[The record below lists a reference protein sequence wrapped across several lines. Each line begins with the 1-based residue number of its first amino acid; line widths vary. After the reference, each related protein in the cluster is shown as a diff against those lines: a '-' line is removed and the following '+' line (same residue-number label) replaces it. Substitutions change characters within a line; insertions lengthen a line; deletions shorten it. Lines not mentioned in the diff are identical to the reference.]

1 MKTLAEQIREV
12 IDTLDEYNVVPH
24 YQGFSDNADDA
35 DDSGEH
41 IPDKRGKSHVV
52 PGTPEG
58 LLAQYLNNEIV
69 GILKAVEKSKIGD
82 DIKQEIIAKIAEL
95 GALVQKKLQ

>member
-12 IDTLDEYNVVPH
+12 IDTLDEYNVVSH
-24 YQGFSDNADDA
+24 YQGFSDN

-41 IPDKRGKSHVV
+41 IPDKKGRSHVV

-58 LLAQYLNNEIV
+58 LLVQYLNNEIV
-69 GILKAVEKSKIGD
+69 GILKAVENSKIGD
-82 DIKQEIIAKIAEL
+82 DIKQEIIAKIMEL
-95 GALVQKKLQ
+95 GAFVQKKLQ

>member
-12 IDTLDEYNVVPH
+12 IDTLGEYNVVPH
-24 YQGFSDNADDA
+24 YQGFSDNI
-35 DDSGEH
+35 DDSTAH
-41 IPDKRGKSHVV
+41 IPVKKSKSHVV

-69 GILKAVEKSKIGD
+69 GILKAIENSKISD
-82 DIKQEIIAKIAEL
+82 DIKQEIKNKITEL
-95 GALVQKKLQ
+95 GAFVQQKLQ